1 MVREWFGNHSV
12 ELSVCFIYYIFI
24 LQMLS
29 GYFLYLKLFFSDSKK
44 SFFLR
49 RGNGERI
56 PYKIP
61 KEMLCNELFQKGY
74 PMNFSKGM
82 LSYNFFK

>member
-29 GYFLYLKLFFSDSKK
+29 GCLLYLKLFSFLLKK
-44 SFFLR
+44 KF
-49 RGNGERI
+49 G
-56 PYKIP
+56 
-61 KEMLCNELFQKGY
+61 KEWRKNTL
-74 PMNFSKGM
+74 
-82 LSYNFFK
+82 